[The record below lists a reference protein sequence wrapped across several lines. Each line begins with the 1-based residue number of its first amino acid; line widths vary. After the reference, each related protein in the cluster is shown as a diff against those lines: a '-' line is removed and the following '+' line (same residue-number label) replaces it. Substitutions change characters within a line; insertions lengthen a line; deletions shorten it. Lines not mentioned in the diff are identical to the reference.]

1 MQTNLSIIL
10 IMLNET
16 AENKLYQVKSHLTNP
31 IHKSSDIALKST
43 IKGQSDRYNIKS
55 TIDVCNYQNGTLCND
70 MNIDN
75 LIGSVR
81 FVTQTASVLKCRMC
95 DSTSLNT

>member
-1 MQTNLSIIL
+1 
-10 IMLNET
+10 MLNET
-16 AENKLYQVKSHLTNP
+16 AENKLYQVKYQYIGYITHY
-31 IHKSSDIALKST
+31 SSDIALKST

-81 FVTQTASVLKCRMC
+81 FVTQTASVLKCRIC
-95 DSTSLNT
+95 DSTASNT